1 MPSAGTK
8 GTGRH
13 SREHIVYFNRDSVWR
28 LGSCPVLLQEWSG
41 QTAIRVT
48 ALSVPID
55 SSGWTT
61 LNGVK
66 QVKADHNM
74 GYFSDARFQ
83 ASTLE
88 VLHTKVLKVPG
99 AHKEP
104 PSWSKS
110 VVLRSL

>member
-1 MPSAGTK
+1 M
-8 GTGRH
+8 
-13 SREHIVYFNRDSVWR
+13 
-28 LGSCPVLLQEWSG
+28 
-41 QTAIRVT
+41 IRVT
-48 ALSVPID
+48 VLSVPID

-61 LNGVK
+61 LNRVK
-66 QVKADHNM
+66 QVKEDSNM
-74 GYFSDARFQ
+74 GYFSDARSQ

-99 AHKEP
+99 AHQEP